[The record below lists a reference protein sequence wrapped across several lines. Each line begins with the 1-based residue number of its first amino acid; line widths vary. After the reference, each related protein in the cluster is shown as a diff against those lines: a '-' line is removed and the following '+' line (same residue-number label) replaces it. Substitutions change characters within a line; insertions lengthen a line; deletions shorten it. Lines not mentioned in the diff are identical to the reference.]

1 MAFRLATFVFLVTF
15 SIAVSSLV
23 QGCEARPAV
32 DLPEPPT
39 LNNAGRELKQDDNP
53 PGPAQ
58 AGWLEQQVAPSVTC
72 TTGTANTVTAEAL
85 LQACQDGS
93 IGASNTA
100 CGYLQ
105 GCTDTAVNVKSCTYY
120 ENIGD
125 YSNSMP
131 CSTNNFNG
139 QTITVYDESNLK
151 PNNDEV
157 VWADA
162 SVPSNEPTGVQAC
175 NVPQGASYTL
185 TATYSKSSSW
195 NIGIQ
200 LGAKIMSDYE
210 AKLTAGY
217 SQTYSKGTNAGVT
230 VSVEDGQHG
239 TVTAGTLVHHALGW
253 WDVQLVAPYDG
264 CTEYRVDNVAADLI
278 APSSD
283 PNYVSDF
290 GVEVKPCGYPLLSGA
305 LN

>member
-1 MAFRLATFVFLVTF
+1 MFC
-15 SIAVSSLV
+15 
-23 QGCEARPAV
+23 CEARPAV

-58 AGWLEQQVAPSVTC
+58 AG
-72 TTGTANTVTAEAL
+72 
-85 LQACQDGS
+85 
-93 IGASNTA
+93 
-100 CGYLQ
+100 
-105 GCTDTAVNVKSCTYY
+105 
-120 ENIGD
+120 
-125 YSNSMP
+125 
-131 CSTNNFNG
+131 
-139 QTITVYDESNLK
+139 
-151 PNNDEV
+151 
-157 VWADA
+157 ADA

-175 NVPQGASYTL
+175 NVPQE
-185 TATYSKSSSW
+185 
-195 NIGIQ
+195 
-200 LGAKIMSDYE
+200 IMSDYE